1 MKVFNNIIDLAKE
14 LNKKVYEVED
24 QYRIWMGR
32 NYMYVDDT
40 EIMMHV
46 VDNEIHF
53 ILFDHNN
60 DKECKEYMMKYELN
74 DYVWKVY
81 VDDIEKWQ
89 PCKVID
95 INNTRMGIDRA
106 TVICES
112 GTQLNRRVKFV
123 IDEEDEDFKADGCIY
138 FYEDIEE

>member
-40 EIMMHV
+40 EIMMYV

-53 ILFDHNN
+53 ILFDHDN

-74 DYVWKVY
+74 SYVWKVY
-81 VDDIEKWQ
+81 VDNIEGWQ
-89 PCKVID
+89 SCKVID
-95 INNTRMGIDRA
+95 ISNTRMGIDRA